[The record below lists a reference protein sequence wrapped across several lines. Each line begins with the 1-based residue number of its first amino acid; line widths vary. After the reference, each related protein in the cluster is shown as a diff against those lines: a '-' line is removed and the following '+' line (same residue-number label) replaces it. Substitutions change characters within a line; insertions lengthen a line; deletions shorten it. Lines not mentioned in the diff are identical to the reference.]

1 MSPSRRVC
9 GAEVTTLSAGV
20 VGKRSHNHIVAFRDK
35 AFTTGVWTLYREFQD
50 TELGSVPVHSGCN
63 LVSTLECFNGKQVEF
78 VAVGQAPL
86 ASHTGKDTV
95 ASLLVV
101 KFHGEL
107 YSHPLCDKAES
118 LYVSYSDSGRTGTKS
133 SVDDDV
139 LAAYLRDIS
148 AAGVK
153 TRFKKLKKR
162 ETPLDEPLPP
172 KPPKRRLVQSAGED
186 ALKLHL
192 ASCPLPQ
199 LPPCPTTA
207 PSTRLPL
214 PLPLALPPSAP
225 APPES
230 GSEFEPDED
239 KPPCTRVMRQDAEH
253 IQELD
258 DCATSRLE
266 LLDVHIQ
273 ELKQMEAS
281 YDRLMLAEKAIHDRM
296 MHAVEERLKA
306 LTSFTSDLDR
316 SVCAYVQPCP
326 PLPCFTQDSLEFHPC
341 LASCSVHEFN
351 QYCRGV
357 RDRQKWVLRGCDTG
371 SGGCSEG

>member
-1 MSPSRRVC
+1 MPNYK
-9 GAEVTTLSAGV
+9 EVTTLSAGV

-118 LYVSYSDSGRTGTKS
+118 LYVSYSDSGRTGNKS

-153 TRFKKLKKR
+153 TRLKNLRMR
-162 ETPLDEPLPP
+162 ETPLDEPMPP

-186 ALKLHL
+186 A
-192 ASCPLPQ
+192 SCPLPK

-207 PSTRLPL
+207 QNAHRLQVDW
-214 PLPLALPPSAP
+214 
-225 APPES
+225 
-230 GSEFEPDED
+230 FE
-239 KPPCTRVMRQDAEH
+239 
-253 IQELD
+253 
-258 DCATSRLE
+258 
-266 LLDVHIQ
+266 
-273 ELKQMEAS
+273 
-281 YDRLMLAEKAIHDRM
+281 
-296 MHAVEERLKA
+296 
-306 LTSFTSDLDR
+306 
-316 SVCAYVQPCP
+316 VQVKTP
-326 PLPCFTQDSLEFHPC
+326 
-341 LASCSVHEFN
+341 
-351 QYCRGV
+351 
-357 RDRQKWVLRGCDTG
+357 
-371 SGGCSEG
+371 